1 MLFPPVCGICG
12 KLDKNSLCNKC
23 KIRLQKNALCKIEDY
38 KNTSSYFDEHI
49 YLFQYTGEIRDTIL
63 KYKFNEKS
71 YIYRTF
77 LEFIK
82 NNEKICAQIKKYDI
96 IIPVP
101 VSKKRFKQRGYNQSA
116 LIAKNLAKTLN
127 IDYKENVLIKIKDN
141 KPQSE
146 MGQDK
151 RKSNVK
157 DVYKIKNQEKIY
169 QKRVLILDDIFTT
182 GNTVNECAKVLI
194 ENSANNVG
202 IFTIAKD

>member
-1 MLFPPVCGICG
+1 MCGICG

-23 KIRLQKNALCKIEDY
+23 KIRLEKNALNKIENY
-38 KNTSSYFDEHI
+38 KNNSSFFDEHI
-49 YLFQYTGEIRDTIL
+49 YLFQYDGEIRDTIL

-96 IIPVP
+96 IMPVP
-101 VSKKRFKQRGYNQSA
+101 ISKKRFSARGYNQSS
-116 LIAKNLAKTLN
+116 LIAKNFANMLN
-127 IDYKENVLIKIKDN
+127 LDYTEKVLIKFKDN

-146 MGQDK
+146 MKQDT

-157 DVYKIKNQEKIY
+157 GVYKVINKEKIY
-169 QKRVLILDDIFTT
+169 KKTVLIIDDIFTT
-182 GNTVNECAKVLI
+182 GNTVDECAKVLK
-194 ENSANNVG
+194 ENDAECVG
-202 IFTIAKD
+202 VFTLAKD

>member
-1 MLFPPVCGICG
+1 MCGICG

-23 KIRLQKNALCKIEDY
+23 KIRLEKNALNKIENY
-38 KNTSSYFDEHI
+38 KNNSSFFDEHI
-49 YLFQYTGEIRDTIL
+49 YLFQYDGEIRDTIL

-96 IIPVP
+96 IMPVP
-101 VSKKRFKQRGYNQSA
+101 ISKKRFSARGYNQSS
-116 LIAKNLAKTLN
+116 LIAKNFANMLN
-127 IDYKENVLIKIKDN
+127 LEYTEKVLIKFKDN

-146 MGQDK
+146 MKQDT

-157 DVYKIKNQEKIY
+157 GVYKVINKEKIY
-169 QKRVLILDDIFTT
+169 KKTVLIIDDIFTT
-182 GNTVNECAKVLI
+182 GNTVDECAKVLK
-194 ENSANNVG
+194 ENDAECVG
-202 IFTIAKD
+202 VFTLAKD

>member
-1 MLFPPVCGICG
+1 MCGICG

-23 KIRLQKNALCKIEDY
+23 KIRLEKNALNKIENY
-38 KNTSSYFDEHI
+38 KNNSSFFDEHI
-49 YLFQYTGEIRDTIL
+49 YLFQYDGEIRDTIL

-96 IIPVP
+96 IMPVP
-101 VSKKRFKQRGYNQSA
+101 ISKKRFSARGYNQSS
-116 LIAKNLAKTLN
+116 LIAKNFANMLN
-127 IDYKENVLIKIKDN
+127 LDYTEKVLIKFKDN

-146 MGQDK
+146 MKQDT

-157 DVYKIKNQEKIY
+157 GVYKVINKEKIY
-169 QKRVLILDDIFTT
+169 KKTVLIIDDIFTT
-182 GNTVNECAKVLI
+182 GNTVDECAKVLK
-194 ENSANNVG
+194 ENDAECVG
-202 IFTIAKD
+202 VLTLAD